1 MPQHLT
7 IPYKLESTNPDFH
20 MKENALLIC
29 VHHLVFGSAPHSC
42 IIQILDHINSIE
54 MTYWMP
60 GAQAASSYLFHPW
73 LLLFSQ
79 SLVLSRES
87 PFMPLL
93 LFSLKCGS
101 VSQGLRFQFF
111 VQLRFYSPPPHSVIP
126 QIFFQLS
133 SDPTQSWVFWTPK
146 TSAQAEVNL
155 ICICKTKGL
164 CSPSCPLTFP
174 AIEGFAKHL
183 FASHF

>member
-7 IPYKLESTNPDFH
+7 ISYKLESTNPDLH
-20 MKENALLIC
+20 MKENTLLTC
-29 VHHLVFGSAPHSC
+29 VHHLVFGSPPPLMYHPNSRSYKLHRNDLLDAWSPSC
-42 IIQILDHINSIE
+42 LILLVPSLTSFVFSISCAILGISIYAF
-54 MTYWMP
+54 T
-60 GAQAASSYLFHPW
+60 S
-73 LLLFSQ
+73 
-79 SLVLSRES
+79 
-87 PFMPLL
+87 
-93 LFSLKCGS
+93 
-101 VSQGLRFQFF
+101 FQFEMWLSF
-111 VQLRFYSPPPHSVIP
+111 PRPQISILCPVTVLFPPTHSVIP

-133 SDPTQSWVFWTPK
+133 SDPTRSWVFWTLK

>member
-7 IPYKLESTNPDFH
+7 ISYKLESTNPDLH
-20 MKENALLIC
+20 MKENTLLTC
-29 VHHLVFGSAPHSC
+29 VHHLVFGSPPPHSC

-79 SLVLSRES
+79 SLVLSWES

-111 VQLRFYSPPPHSVIP
+111 VQLQFYSPPHTQWFHKYSFNYHLTPLDPGSSGPLRH
-126 QIFFQLS
+126 QLR
-133 SDPTQSWVFWTPK
+133 QKWTSYAYARQK
-146 TSAQAEVNL
+146 ACVL
-155 ICICKTKGL
+155 
-164 CSPSCPLTFP
+164 
-174 AIEGFAKHL
+174 HL
-183 FASHF
+183 VP